1 MAHSEA
7 GPSRAAH
14 PAFPSVAPR
23 AAPQSI
29 HIPPSR
35 AHLWKQIV
43 DARTPQLLA
52 ELATLLNILAPP
64 TDGPSE
70 APRDLLLLDGIDLTR
85 IPDAQIPALTLGL
98 VYILTERLTR
108 RARGAGENL
117 DLALRICVGGN
128 PEQFARAPTRVT
140 RFAWAVLRAAQK
152 AKETARVNGP
162 LQHLLRLSSNDSQ
175 FNGVHGA
182 FLETCLSLRA
192 IDVGYQTLSIH
203 YSNVVAYTNVL
214 DVLTY
219 YHHAGTIAAASGD
232 FARASELLIFG
243 ASIPGETPSAIR
255 IACAKRAILCELL
268 STGRQAPFSRD
279 ISQTMNRSIEKGMD
293 PYRKLS
299 MAFEKRLWDQVTD
312 AVSDDSAVATF
323 ARDCNGGL
331 VSQIMG
337 SIPKRRILDLR
348 KTYSRLSLADL
359 VNKVHAPIEAV
370 KAAIQDMVF
379 RGEIRATIDGT
390 PEIVTFVDDDDYA
403 SQQQMAQ
410 LMHAN
415 LLAQSVNNDLLYSN
429 RAMLL
434 NRKLLQ
440 KRMDKIE
447 NKDKRGP
454 TEPLKSRGEFEITD
468 DIGQV
473 RGVGSNYA
481 DMGF

>member
-7 GPSRAAH
+7 GPSNAAH

-23 AAPQSI
+23 APQNI
-29 HIPPSR
+29 QLPSSP
-35 AHLWKQIV
+35 AHFWKQV
-43 DARTPQLLA
+43 MDARTPQLLA
-52 ELATLLNILAPP
+52 DLAALLNVLAPP
-64 TDGPSE
+64 TDSPRE
-70 APRDLLLLDGIDLTR
+70 AARDLLLLDGIDLTG

-98 VYILTERLTR
+98 VYILTERLPRRTR
-108 RARGAGENL
+108 AATENL
-117 DLALRICVGGN
+117 DLALRVCVNGN
-128 PEQFARAPTRVT
+128 PKQFALAPTRVAE
-140 RFAWAVLRAAQK
+140 FAWAVLRAAQK
-152 AKETARVNGP
+152 AKETTRVIGP
-162 LQHLLRLSSNDSQ
+162 LQHLLRLSSNNSQ
-175 FNGVHGA
+175 FNGVHAA

-192 IDVGYQTLSIH
+192 IDLGYQSLSIQ
-203 YSNVVAYTNVL
+203 YSNVIPYTNIL

-219 YHHAGTIAAASGD
+219 YHHAGTVAAASGD
-232 FARASELLIFG
+232 FARATELLIFG
-243 ASIPGETPSAIR
+243 ATIPGETPSAIR
-255 IACAKRAILCELL
+255 MACAKRAILCELL
-268 STGRQAPFSRD
+268 STGLLAPFPRD
-279 ISQTMNRSIEKGMD
+279 LSQVMTRSIEKGMD
-293 PYRKLS
+293 PYKKLAA
-299 MAFEKRLWDQVTD
+299 AFEKRLWDQVTD
-312 AVSDDSAVATF
+312 AVSNDNAVSTF

-348 KTYSRLSLADL
+348 KTYSRLSLDDL
-359 VNKVHAPIEAV
+359 VSKVQAPAEAV

-403 SQQQMAQ
+403 SPKQMAK
-410 LMHAN
+410 LMQAN
-415 LLAQSVNNDLLYSN
+415 ILAQNVNNDLLYAN

-454 TEPLKSRGEFEITD
+454 TEPLKSRGEFEMPD
-468 DIGQV
+468 DVGQV
-473 RGVGSNYA
+473 RGAGSNYA